1 MRRFATWCTGHRRT
15 VILSWIVALFGFGM
29 LSASVGSDF
38 SEDFKLPASDSQ
50 EAFDLLEEK
59 FPAQS
64 GDTATIVYRDAGHG
78 AHPNGLV
85 GGPVGVKSPPVRRE
99 MTGVFKQIE
108 RIPHVSEVASPYA
121 AGGSAAIS
129 TDSTI
134 AYATVQFDKPTEE
147 LETADIERVMDMAR
161 NASGDGLRVEIGG
174 QPIEEVRAEEEA
186 DSSFAIG
193 LLAAIVVLLLTFGSV
208 VAMGLPILTALFAL
222 GVGLSLVTLGTHV
235 FDTAEFAPQLA
246 AMIGLG
252 VGIDYALFILTRF
265 RNGLDE
271 GMESRE
277 AAIAAVDTA
286 GRAVL
291 FAGVTVIIAL
301 MGMLLL
307 GLSFLYGVAVSAALA
322 VLWTMIAALTLLPAL
337 LTIAGRRVDKL
348 RIPGLGSRQPSTAEN
363 TRWFRWSREIQ
374 RRPVLSALLSGGLLI
389 VLCIPTLSLR
399 LGSNDAG
406 TDPAGSTTRAAY
418 DLLAEG
424 FGPGFN
430 GPFSI
435 VAALPSKGDDAAL
448 IALSKELEG
457 SQGVAE
463 TTPVMLNP
471 AENTGVFQVYPTTS
485 PQSEAT
491 TELLDRIRSDVI
503 PPVEERTGAQVHVGG
518 ITAIFE
524 DFGTAIAD
532 KLPLFI
538 GVVVLLSAL
547 LLMAVFRSILVPL
560 KAIVMNLLSI
570 GAAFG
575 LIVAVFQWGWG
586 ASLIGV
592 DGTGPI
598 ISFFPIFLFAI
609 IFGLSMDY
617 EVFLM
622 SRIHEEWE
630 KSHDATLAVTRG
642 LALTGRVITAA
653 AAIMVTVFASFMIGD
668 DRIIKLFGLGLAAA
682 VFIDAVII
690 RSVLV
695 PAVMQLFGERAWW
708 LPAWLDRILPRLHVE
723 PAEGD
728 PAPTGEHPVVV
739 PAD

>member
-1 MRRFATWCTGHRRT
+1 MRAFATWITGHRRT
-15 VILSWIVALFGFGM
+15 VIGGWIGGLVVAAILAG
-29 LSASVGSDF
+29 SAGSDF
-38 SEDFKLPASDSQ
+38 SEEFKLPSSDSQ
-50 EAFDLLEEK
+50 EAFDLLEER

-64 GDTATIVYRDAGHG
+64 GETTQIVFKADS
-78 AHPNGLV
+78 
-85 GGPVGVKSPPVRRE
+85 GVESAPVR
-99 MTGVFKQIE
+99 KQME
-108 RIPHVSEVASPYA
+108 GLFAVAKGLPHVSEVASPY
-121 AGGSAAIS
+121 GGDGAAAIS
-129 TDSTI
+129 EDGRI
-134 AYATVQFDKPTEE
+134 AYATVQYDVTSE
-147 LETADIERVMDMAR
+147 DIDLQDSEKLVAAAR
-161 NASGDGLRVEIGG
+161 SASGDGLRVELGG
-174 QPIEEVRAEEEA
+174 QPIEEVRAEEET
-186 DSSFAIG
+186 DISGFVG
-193 LLAAIVVLLLTFGSV
+193 LLAAIVILLLTFGSV
-208 VAMGLPILTALFAL
+208 VAMGLPVVTALFAL
-222 GVGLSLVTLGTHV
+222 GVGLSLVTLATHV
-235 FDTAEFAPQLA
+235 FPTAEFAPQLA
-246 AMIGLG
+246 FMIGLG

-271 GMESRE
+271 GLEPRP
-277 AAIAAVDTA
+277 AAIAAIDTA

-301 MGMLLL
+301 MGMMLL
-307 GLSFLYGVAVSAALA
+307 GLSFLYGVAMAAAVA
-322 VLWTMIAALTLLPAL
+322 VLFTMIAALTLLPAL
-337 LTIAGRRVDKL
+337 LTIVGRRVDRL
-348 RIPGLGSRQPSTAEN
+348 RIPGLGRSPSNAED

-374 RRPVLSALLSGGLLI
+374 RRPVLSAVLSGGLLLL
-389 VLCIPTLSLR
+389 LCVPTLSLR

-406 TDPAGSTTRAAY
+406 TDPAGSTTKEAY
-418 DLLAEG
+418 ELLAEG

-430 GPFSI
+430 GPF
-435 VAALPSKGDDAAL
+435 VFAAALPGKGDDEGMVVL
-448 IALSKELEG
+448 HKTLENED
-457 SQGVAE
+457 GVAKV
-463 TTPVMLNP
+463 TPIVFNP
-471 AENTGVFQVYPTTS
+471 AENTAVFQAYPTTS

-491 TELLDRIRSDVI
+491 TELLDRIRDDVI
-503 PPVEERTGAQVHVGG
+503 PPIEAKTDTQLHVGG

-524 DFGTAIAD
+524 DFGTAIAE

-547 LLMAVFRSILVPL
+547 LLMAVFRSVLVPL

-592 DGTGPI
+592 DSTGPI
-598 ISFFPIFLFAI
+598 ISFFPIFLFSI

-630 KSHDATLAVTRG
+630 HRKDATEAVTRG

-653 AAIMVTVFASFMIGD
+653 AAIMVTVFASFMIGE

-695 PAVMQLFGERAWW
+695 PAIMQLFGERAWW
-708 LPAWLDRILPRLHVE
+708 LPSWLDRILPRLHVE

-728 PAPTGEHPVVV
+728 PAPTGEHPVVQSSK
-739 PAD
+739 

>member
-1 MRRFATWCTGHRRT
+1 MRRFATWCTGHRKT
-15 VILSWIVALFGFGM
+15 VILAWIVALIGVGM
-29 LSASVGSDF
+29 LSGSVGSDF
-38 SEDFKLPASDSQ
+38 TEEFKLPASDSK
-50 EAFDLLEEK
+50 EAFDLLETK

-64 GDTATIVYRDAGHG
+64 GDTMQV
-78 AHPNGLV
+78 
-85 GGPVGVKSPPVRRE
+85 
-99 MTGVFKQIE
+99 VFKAEGGVEQPAVE
-108 RIPHVSEVASPYA
+108 RRMERLFTELERFPHVSEVASPYA
-121 AGGSAAIS
+121 EDGTAGIS
-129 TDSTI
+129 EDGEI
-134 AYATVQFDKPTEE
+134 AYATVQFDTTSNLIDPERLREMVAVAEE
-147 LETADIERVMDMAR
+147 AR
-161 NASGDGLRVEIGG
+161 GDGLQVELGG
-174 QPIEEVRAEEEA
+174 TPVQEAEQEEG
-186 DSSFAIG
+186 DPSFFVG
-193 LLAAIVVLLLTFGSV
+193 LGAAVIILLLTFGSV
-208 VAMGLPILTALFAL
+208 VAMGLPIVTALFAL
-222 GVGLSLVTLGTHV
+222 GVGISLVTVSTHV
-235 FDTAEFAPQLA
+235 FDVADFAPVLA

-271 GMESRE
+271 GMEPRE
-277 AAIAAVDTA
+277 AAIAAIDTA

-301 MGMLLL
+301 MGMFLL
-307 GLSFLYGVAVSAALA
+307 GLSFLYGVAAAAALA
-322 VLWTMIAALTLLPAL
+322 VLFTMIAALTLLPAL
-337 LTIAGRRVDKL
+337 LTIVGRRVNRL
-348 RIPGLGSRQPSTAEN
+348 RIPGLGGGKPATAED
-363 TRWFRWSREIQ
+363 TRWYRWSREIQ
-374 RRPVLSALLSGGLLI
+374 RRPWAAAILSGGLLL

-399 LGSNDAG
+399 LGTNDAG
-406 TDPAGSTTRAAY
+406 TEPPDKTTRQAY

-430 GPFSI
+430 GPFVMVAELPAKGEDSGLVELRRTLEGAEG
-435 VAALPSKGDDAAL
+435 VAA
-448 IALSKELEG
+448 
-457 SQGVAE
+457 
-463 TTPVMLNP
+463 TTPVVLNP

-485 PQSEAT
+485 PQSVDT
-491 TELLDRIRSDVI
+491 TELLDRIRDDVI
-503 PPVEERTGAQVHVGG
+503 PPIEQRTGAQLHVGG
-518 ITAIFE
+518 INAVFE
-524 DFGTAIAD
+524 DFGTAIAE

-547 LLMAVFRSILVPL
+547 LLMAVFRSVLVPL
-560 KAIVMNLLSI
+560 KAIAMNLLSI

-575 LIVAVFQWGWG
+575 LIVAIFQWGWG

-592 DGTGPI
+592 DNTGPI

-630 KSHDATLAVTRG
+630 HRKDATEAVTRG

-653 AAIMVTVFASFMIGD
+653 AAIMVTVFASFMLGE

-695 PAVMQLFGERAWW
+695 PALMQLFGTRAWW
-708 LPAWLDRILPRLHVE
+708 LPGWLDKILPRLHVE

-728 PAPTGEHPVVV
+728 PSPTGEHPVVKQ
-739 PAD
+739 P

>member
-1 MRRFATWCTGHRRT
+1 MRAFATWTTGHRKT
-15 VILSWIVALFGFGM
+15 VIISWIVALIGFGM
-29 LSASVGSDF
+29 LAGSVGSDF

-50 EAFDLLEEK
+50 EAFDLLETK

-64 GDTATIVYRDAGHG
+64 GDTATIVYKAQ
-78 AHPNGLV
+78 
-85 GGPVGVKSPPVRRE
+85 GGVESAAVKYKME
-99 MTGVFKQIE
+99 GVFAEVEKL
-108 RIPHVSEVASPYA
+108 PHVSEVASPYGGGG
-121 AGGSAAIS
+121 AGAVSEDGK
-129 TDSTI
+129 I
-134 AYATVQFDKPTEE
+134 AYATVQFDTTTNE
-147 LETADIERVMDMAR
+147 LEKDDLKKLLSESED
-161 NASGDGLRVEIGG
+161 ASGGGLQVAVGG
-174 QPIEEVRAEEEA
+174 QPIEEVRGEEET
-186 DSSFAIG
+186 DVSGFVG
-193 LLAAIVVLLLTFGSV
+193 LLAAIVILLLTFGSV
-208 VAMGLPILTALFAL
+208 VAMGLPIITALFAL
-222 GVGLSLVTLGTHV
+222 GVGLSLVTVATHV
-235 FDTAEFAPQLA
+235 FPTAEFAPQLA
-246 AMIGLG
+246 FMIGLG

-271 GMESRE
+271 GMEKRE
-277 AAIAAVDTA
+277 AAIAAIDTA

-291 FAGVTVIIAL
+291 FAGITVIIAL
-301 MGMLLL
+301 MGMMLL
-307 GLSFLYGVAVSAALA
+307 GLSFLYGVAMAAALA
-322 VLWTMIAALTLLPAL
+322 VLFTMIAALTLLPAL
-337 LTIAGRRVDKL
+337 LTIAGQRVNKL
-348 RIPGLGSRQPSTAEN
+348 RIPGLGRGSSNAED

-374 RRPVLSALLSGGLLI
+374 RRPVLSAVLSGGLLI
-389 VLCIPTLSLR
+389 LLCVPTLSLR

-406 TDPAGSTTRAAY
+406 TDPAGSTTREAY

-430 GPFSI
+430 GPF
-435 VAALPSKGDDAAL
+435 VLAAALPSKGDDEGMTQLKQALDEDDRVAA
-448 IALSKELEG
+448 
-457 SQGVAE
+457 

-471 AENTGVFQVYPTTS
+471 AKNTAIFQAYPTSS
-485 PQSEAT
+485 PQSEQT
-491 TELLDRIRSDVI
+491 TELLDHIRDDLV
-503 PPVEERTGAQVHVGG
+503 PPIEESTDTRLHVGG

-524 DFGTAIAD
+524 DFGTAIAE

-547 LLMAVFRSILVPL
+547 LLMAVFRSVLVPL
-560 KAIVMNLLSI
+560 KAVVMNLLSI

-598 ISFFPIFLFAI
+598 ISFFPIFLFSI

-622 SRIHEEWE
+622 SQIHEEWE
-630 KSHDATLAVTRG
+630 RKKDATEAVTRG

-695 PAVMQLFGERAWW
+695 PAIMQLFGEKAWW
-708 LPAWLDRILPRLHVE
+708 LPGWLDRIIPKLHVE

-728 PAPTGEHPVVV
+728 PAPTGEHPVVQ
-739 PAD
+739 AEK

>member
-1 MRRFATWCTGHRRT
+1 MRRFATWCTGHRKT
-15 VILSWIVALFGFGM
+15 VILAWIVALIGVGM
-29 LSASVGSDF
+29 LAGSVGSDF

-50 EAFDLLEEK
+50 EAFDLLETE

-64 GDTATIVYRDAGHG
+64 GDTATIVYKAPGG
-78 AHPNGLV
+78 VEA
-85 GGPVGVKSPPVRRE
+85 GPVKGTME
-99 MTGVFKQIE
+99 GVFATVAKV
-108 RIPHVSEVASPYA
+108 PHVSEVASPYEGDG
-121 AGGSAAIS
+121 AGAVSEDGE
-129 TDSTI
+129 I
-134 AYATVQFDKPTEE
+134 AYATVQFDEPTEE
-147 LETADIERVMDMAR
+147 LETAEIERVMDAAR
-161 NASGDGLRVEIGG
+161 GASGDGLQVEIGG
-174 QPIEEVRAEEEA
+174 QPIEEVRAEEEG

-193 LLAAIVVLLLTFGSV
+193 LLAATVILLLTFGSV
-208 VAMGLPILTALFAL
+208 VAMGLPLVTALFAL

-271 GMESRE
+271 GMESRA

-307 GLSFLYGVAVSAALA
+307 GLSFLYGVAMAAAFA
-322 VLWTMIAALTLLPAL
+322 VLMTMIAALTLLPAL

-348 RIPGLGSRQPSTAEN
+348 RIPGLGERKASTAED

-374 RRPVLSALLSGGLLI
+374 RRPVLAALLSGGLLI
-389 VLCIPTLSLR
+389 ALCIPTLSLR

-406 TDPAGSTTRAAY
+406 TDPEGTTTRQAY

-435 VAALPSKGDDAAL
+435 VAALPSKGEDAAL
-448 IALSKELEG
+448 TELRKALASEE
-457 SQGVAE
+457 GVAD
-463 TTPVMLNP
+463 TTPVMLNQ
-471 AENTGVFQVYPTTS
+471 AESTGVFQVYPTTS

-491 TELLDRIRSDVI
+491 TELLDRIRDEVI
-503 PPVEERTGAQVHVGG
+503 PPIERQTGAQVHVGG

-547 LLMAVFRSILVPL
+547 LLMAVFRSVLVPL
-560 KAIVMNLLSI
+560 KAVAMNLLSI

-592 DGTGPI
+592 DSTGPI

-630 KSHDATLAVTRG
+630 HRHDATIAVTRG

-653 AAIMVTVFASFMIGD
+653 AAIMVTVFASFMIGE

-708 LPAWLDRILPRLHVE
+708 LPSWLDRILPRLHVE

-728 PAPTGEHPVVV
+728 PSPTGEHPVIEKV
-739 PAD
+739 